1 MPRRQFDG
9 AVLSLMRHRRE
20 AIDARTPDPGS
31 SNSNVPGRAAAFA
44 RTACSGRPDSALGVN
59 WLRRAHTVRRPGRS
73 SPNRRSPVCSSL
85 ARGVLEHVT
94 ALAARRRRSHRARVG
109 AMELQTQAW
118 HAQRSARVGAAGWT
132 SLRCRSARQVSA
144 PCAVRGDAVA
154 LVACCDRAGVLISS
168 PPWWGSMRWSASA
181 CRRPISTWPA
191 AAEAPVANTPA
202 RVERPPTSRS
212 SARPVLAA
220 GSALAP
226 SAVTPSG
233 APSPQPAARP
243 ASAPS
248 ASPDFGRDG
257 GPIVGW

>member
-1 MPRRQFDG
+1 MLALPTQAVRIAMFLVGPRRSLVRP
-9 AVLSLMRHRRE
+9 VLGGQTRRL
-20 AIDARTPDPGS
+20 ASTGS
-31 SNSNVPGRAAAFA
+31 V
-44 RTACSGRPDSALGVN
+44 V
-59 WLRRAHTVRRPGRS
+59 HTVRRPGRS

-85 ARGVLEHVT
+85 ARGVLELVT
-94 ALAARRRRSHRARVG
+94 ALAARRSPQSSRPGRRDGAADPGRARAAVG
-109 AMELQTQAW
+109 SCGSRWLDLVVLP
-118 HAQRSARVGAAGWT
+118 QRAAGE
-132 SLRCRSARQVSA
+132 R
-144 PCAVRGDAVA
+144 AVRGHAVA

-168 PPWWGSMRWSASA
+168 PPWRGSMRWSASA
-181 CRRPISTWPA
+181 CRRRISTWPA

-202 RVERPPTSRS
+202 RVERPPTSRA

-226 SAVTPSG
+226 SAVAPSG

-248 ASPDFGRDG
+248 ASPDFGRDV